1 MANKNNYVN
10 KLKTGISG
18 LDNLFYNGIQLQPIM
33 DQKESVPLKDPQED
47 SSKKKSEGIIIVVRG
62 SRGIHKMQLA
72 MQMFQGL
79 TREIHEQIKEHWPV
93 PPKFFSLNKIG
104 FVSPARRYEAP
115 TVVRP
120 PQM

>member
-47 SSKKKSEGIIIVVRG
+47 SSKKKSE
-62 SRGIHKMQLA
+62 
-72 MQMFQGL
+72 
-79 TREIHEQIKEHWPV
+79 EIGRAHV
-93 PPKFFSLNKIG
+93 
-104 FVSPARRYEAP
+104 
-115 TVVRP
+115 
-120 PQM
+120 

>member
-47 SSKKKSEGIIIVVRG
+47 SSK
-62 SRGIHKMQLA
+62 
-72 MQMFQGL
+72 
-79 TREIHEQIKEHWPV
+79 
-93 PPKFFSLNKIG
+93 
-104 FVSPARRYEAP
+104 VSSINS
-115 TVVRP
+115 
-120 PQM
+120 